1 MISKCGISVESA
13 PENDKSL
20 TYNEHNKSYY
30 TVIGID
36 KEFGDMTVFDLGP
49 NQEEPPRP
57 RSHTTT
63 DPGS

>member
-1 MISKCGISVESA
+1 MISKRGIEVESA

-36 KEFGDMTVFDLGP
+36 KEFGDMTVFDHGQ
-49 NQEEPPRP
+49 NN
-57 RSHTTT
+57 
-63 DPGS
+63 